1 MAGPGFGFDPFGIW
15 CLLSISGA
23 VVGAV
28 SLRYRVWPSTVL
40 GWSVVVVSLYLMG
53 SYYGPYGRTPPGI
66 TPLHLTALVFYGIG
80 VLFLS
85 VRTLQAIR
93 ARVLPPR

>member
-1 MAGPGFGFDPFGIW
+1 MAEAGFRFDPLGIW

-53 SYYGPYGRTPPGI
+53 SYYGPYGSTSLGI
-66 TPLHLTALVFYGIG
+66 TPLLLTALVFYGIG